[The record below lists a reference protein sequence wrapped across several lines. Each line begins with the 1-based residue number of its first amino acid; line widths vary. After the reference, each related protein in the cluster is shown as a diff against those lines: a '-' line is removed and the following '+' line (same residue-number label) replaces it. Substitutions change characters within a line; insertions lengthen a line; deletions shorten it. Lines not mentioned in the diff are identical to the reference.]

1 MYLSFKIILM
11 TDGKEHLRPF
21 KTDAEAWMSKCGLKE
36 HFIIFI
42 LVGSKEVLP
51 GKPVNYRLFRRGLSL
66 TSQFQVNFTWPQK
79 IFVLTYNF
87 VEYSNTCFCYLYIK
101 WEHSQPD
108 KNTIRYTC
116 MFIQV

>member
-21 KTDAEAWMSKCGLKE
+21 RLMPQLTSKCGLKE

-66 TSQFQVNFTWPQK
+66 TSQFQVNFT
-79 IFVLTYNF
+79 
-87 VEYSNTCFCYLYIK
+87 
-101 WEHSQPD
+101 
-108 KNTIRYTC
+108 
-116 MFIQV
+116 